1 MAKTQEEIYKIL
13 QEDLQKFSNQV
24 DYYRH
29 NKRKLIIPKH
39 ANQLIVSASLV
50 AYLTERL
57 KLFKEDE

>member
-1 MAKTQEEIYKIL
+1 MAKTQEEIKAIL
-13 QEDLQKFSNQV
+13 EEDLQKFSNQV

-39 ANQLIVSASLV
+39 ANQLIASTSLV

-57 KLFKEDE
+57 KLFEGDK